1 MFWPRL
7 IPAVVAAM
15 ALAVIGGKAEP
26 QLAAAHR
33 VALAAAIDP
42 SSTTVGLADSNLARL
57 TTQGEIDKQLDMMQS
72 IGVQNVR
79 IGLSWLTIERQKG
92 VYDFSATDYVVQQA
106 YKRGMGVLAVLHE
119 TPRWAGDP
127 VLSGQPDPVA
137 FGQFA
142 GKVAEHYGGKISAVE
157 VWNEPNAKFFL
168 NPVDPA
174 SYTEMLKAAY
184 TAIKNVTK
192 VTGDDITVIG
202 GVLGSGRTIDD
213 AQGNVI
219 TMNPVEFLAGMYAAG
234 AHGYFDALSFHPYKY
249 DMKFSEQAD
258 QIASPLQQLWH
269 MRDLM
274 QIFGDEDL
282 KIWASEYGLPTDP
295 YNPNLPG
302 QYISPEQQ
310 AAYIK
315 DFLNSWSKQEGTG
328 PMFIYSTRDLN
339 TGSPSD
345 GDNFGIWET
354 DWTAK
359 PAVDVIRE
367 FIADQNGHP
376 IFDFIRNA
384 IVNLA
389 KFTGAVINGIVNVTV
404 DVVTAL
410 VDATVWVVK
419 AIAKGAAAVA
429 RGIAEVAQR
438 IATAVCNTVQA
449 VVNRVKD
456 FFDRDT
462 TTTATSL
469 TAARV
474 TDRSAAVTA
483 DDTRTVTAAHD
494 TETLKATPDVGSGTA
509 TTASGQAT
517 AGTPDPES
525 STDEASPATS
535 ETDATAQ
542 AESPEPPA
550 PAKDSES
557 TKTPR
562 AGTSVAEPEA
572 AVESGP
578 KDTDQHDSTESET
591 TKTDTKTDTK
601 TEAKADTKTDAKAGT
616 KTGTSAKPD
625 TTGASSTG
633 AAAGQ
638 QSSAGADTKTA
649 GSTSSG
655 SAE

>member
-1 MFWPRL
+1 MWAGIFGMFWRRM

-26 QLAAAHR
+26 QLAAAHE
-33 VALAAAIDP
+33 VALAAAIDT

-57 TTQGEIDKQLDMMQS
+57 TTEGQIDKQLDMMQS

-79 IGLSWLTIERQKG
+79 IGLSWLTIERQQG

-168 NPVDPA
+168 NPVDPGA
-174 SYTEMLKAAY
+174 YTQMLKAAY
-184 TAIKNVTK
+184 TAIKDVTK

-213 AQGNVI
+213 AQGNVG

-258 QIASPLQQLWH
+258 QIASPLRQLWN
-269 MRDLM
+269 MRELM
-274 QIFGDEDL
+274 EVFGDEDL

-339 TGSPSD
+339 TGAPSD

-376 IFDFIRNA
+376 VLDFIRNA
-384 IVNLA
+384 IINLA
-389 KFTGAVINGIVNVTV
+389 EFTGAVIKGLVGVTV
-404 DVVTAL
+404 NVVTAL

-419 AIAKGAAAVA
+419 AIAKGAAAVVQ
-429 RGIAEVAQR
+429 GIAEVAKR
-438 IATAVCNTVQA
+438 IATAVCNTVQN
-449 VVNRVKD
+449 VVTRVKD
-456 FFDRDT
+456 FFDRNDAPVS
-462 TTTATSL
+462 TAT
-469 TAARV
+469 TI
-474 TDRSAAVTA
+474 AVT
-483 DDTRTVTAAHD
+483 
-494 TETLKATPDVGSGTA
+494 TA
-509 TTASGQAT
+509 TTARTADRAAT
-517 AGTPDPES
+517 AAVA
-525 STDEASPATS
+525 ASAQSP
-535 ETDATAQ
+535 DATADLGADAVREATTGSADPRQ
-542 AESPEPPA
+542 AAELSPKAATPEPTMDAA
-550 PAKDSES
+550 PATPSTPVKDGPTES
-557 TKTPR
+557 TK
-562 AGTSVAEPEA
+562 
-572 AVESGP
+572 
-578 KDTDQHDSTESET
+578 DSTPATTEPDD
-591 TKTDTKTDTK
+591 TKTHDTKTHDTKTD
-601 TEAKADTKTDAKAGT
+601 DS
-616 KTGTSAKPD
+616 KTGPETDTKPD
-625 TTGASSTG
+625 TTKPRTSTKAEPAG
-633 AAAGQ
+633 GSTTGSTAAASDQ
-638 QSSAGADTKTA
+638 QSSAGSEAKPA
-649 GSTSSG
+649 GSASS
-655 SAE
+655 STAE